1 MKKIYIDKRV
11 TTNGRKSKIEVDN
24 SLDLNKHIEEVVNTL
39 NITSNASG
47 ISYDNTVS
55 NILSNNV
62 QSAIDELAWITKKVT
77 IKAAAITTCGTNPI
91 PFLAAPGVDKYYVY
105 EIDLKKPAVTSV
117 VGGLMDYFYIGT
129 DTQEG
134 SIMQVSDYNSPA
146 NLVFQYESRNG
157 INTNLPVDVIPV
169 YPITTNE
176 AIVFTTYN
184 GSNPTSAVGNIELEV
199 RYKIK
204 EF

>member
-91 PFLAAPGVDKYYVY
+91 PFLAAP
-105 EIDLKKPAVTSV
+105 
-117 VGGLMDYFYIGT
+117 
-129 DTQEG
+129 
-134 SIMQVSDYNSPA
+134 
-146 NLVFQYESRNG
+146 
-157 INTNLPVDVIPV
+157 NTNLPVDVIPV